1 MVILSFMKKL
11 FPPVAASLAA
21 LLVAAPLAGE
31 ELSLRGAMTRARE
44 KSHEVAAASAR
55 KEAAGARLRQA
66 SGFRLPSVTMSEV
79 YVRTD
84 SPAEAFAFK
93 LNKRQFSFPDFV
105 SSDPT
110 DPGYAGTAMTRIEAV
125 LPLFTGGELSGR
137 IAQAEK
143 ASAAAGKSAGWATDN
158 AALSAAEAF
167 VTVAQ
172 AEEYVLLLSRA
183 RETVAAHVEL
193 ARAYATQGMLVRS
206 ELLRAEVELARVDD
220 LLEEAKGRARVAN
233 ANLAFRMGEPQ
244 DRTWTLSSLAP
255 PSELEGAVA
264 DWVKSAQGRK
274 DLGSARDLLGAGEL
288 EENVKKAG
296 FLPKLAVIGRYDMV
310 SQKLFGTDGKYGTVM
325 ASLTWNV
332 FAGGSDRA
340 AVIAAREEA
349 RAGRE
354 DVARF
359 ADGVALE
366 VRQAYEEAA
375 TARAR
380 HATAAKALGAAREAE
395 RITSERFQSGVV
407 KMLDLLDSSNAR
419 REAETR
425 ELVARADAQSAALRL
440 AVKAGRSPESVLP

>member
-1 MVILSFMKKL
+1 MKR
-11 FPPVAASLAA
+11 FSPPAALSLAA
-21 LLVAAPLAGE
+21 FLLAAPLAAE
-31 ELSLRGAMTRARE
+31 ELSLKGAMTRARE
-44 KSHEVAAASAR
+44 KSREVSAAGAR
-55 KEAAGARLRQA
+55 KEAAEARARQA
-66 SGFRLPSVTMSEV
+66 GGFRLPSVTLSEV

-84 SPAEAFAFK
+84 SPAESFAFK

-105 SSDPT
+105 SSDPNN
-110 DPGYAGTAMTRIEAV
+110 PGYSGTAMTRAEAV

-143 ASAAAGKSAGWATDN
+143 AASAAGKSASWTADN

-167 VTVAQ
+167 VMVAQ
-172 AEEYVLLLSRA
+172 AEEYVLLLTRA

-193 ARAYATQGMLVRS
+193 ARNYSAQGMLVRS

-220 LLEEAKGRARVAN
+220 LLEEAKGRVRIAN
-233 ANLAFRMGEPQ
+233 ANLAFRMGDPQ
-244 DRTWTLSSLAP
+244 DRTWTLSALAP
-255 PSELEGAVA
+255 PGELPGTAA
-264 DWVKSAQGRK
+264 DWVKSAEGRK
-274 DLGSARDLLGAGEL
+274 DLGSARDLLAAGEL
-288 EENVKKAG
+288 EEKVKKSG
-296 FLPKLAVIGRYDMV
+296 FLPKLAVVGRYDMYGTN
-310 SQKLFGTDGKYGTVM
+310 LFGTDGKFGTVM
-325 ASLTWNV
+325 AALSWNV
-332 FAGGSDRA
+332 FSGGSDRA

-366 VRQAYEEAA
+366 VRQAYEEAS

-380 HATAAKALGAAREAE
+380 HATAARALGAAREAE
-395 RITSERFQSGVV
+395 RITSERFQGGVV
-407 KMLDLLDSSNAR
+407 KMLDLLDAATAR

-440 AVKAGRSPESVLP
+440 AVKAGRAPETVLP